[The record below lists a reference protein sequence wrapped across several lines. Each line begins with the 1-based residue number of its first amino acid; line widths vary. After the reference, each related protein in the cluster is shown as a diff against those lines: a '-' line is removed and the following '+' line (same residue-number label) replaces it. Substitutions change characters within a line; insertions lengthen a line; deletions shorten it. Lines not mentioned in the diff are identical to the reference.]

1 MKFHELTTTRKPSG
15 KRVGRGIS
23 AGGGKTAGRGTKG
36 QNSRT
41 GNKFKPGFEGGQ
53 TKLAQRLPK
62 ARGPKSGKFH
72 PMHTTEYEVVNIGD
86 LETLGK
92 ASIDNAVLHT
102 AKLIRKPNS
111 PVKLLG
117 SGNLTKKVTV
127 KLQAASASAIA
138 AVEKVG
144 GSFAVTEI
152 KKSARDTI
160 KQSKNQPKNLSAE
173 QGANEKR
180 TKA

>member
-1 MKFHELTTTRKPSG
+1 MKVHELVTTKKSAG

-72 PMHTTEYEVVNIGD
+72 SMHSVSYEIVNVSD
-86 LETLGK
+86 LEKLGK
-92 ASIDNAVLHT
+92 ATVDNATLH
-102 AKLIRKPNS
+102 AAGLVRKADT

-117 SGNLTKKVTV
+117 DGTLSKKVSV
-127 KLQAASASAIA
+127 KLQAVSKSAIA
-138 AVEKVG
+138 AVEKAG
-144 GSFAVTEI
+144 GSFTQTEL
-152 KKSARDTI
+152 KPAARATI
-160 KQSKNQPKNLSAE
+160 KQSDKK
-173 QGANEKR
+173 K
-180 TKA
+180 